1 MDDLVHVFAGTPLQ
15 SNIHVLTKF
24 MTDNHILSISLLQHD
39 GEMVGAMAI
48 LASDSKNDLLENDI
62 KLIQQLAGAI
72 TSTIINL
79 ESIER
84 LSAHQLILEDVNAAL
99 SYMDLAA
106 EKTELQEQVILSL
119 LKVIPNMSYFMLLS
133 YDGLSGFSPIN
144 AFKP

>member
-1 MDDLVHVFAGTPLQ
+1 
-15 SNIHVLTKF
+15 

-133 YDGLSGFSPIN
+133 YDGLSGFFSPIN